1 MSVNSKNKGS
11 KAERELAKVW
21 ERWTGYKFSRTPMSG
36 GWAKS
41 IESFGD
47 LTCTDPKHSHRFP
60 FSVECKSYKGITFND
75 ILKGT
80 KSDVLRFWEQASY
93 DAKRCNKIPLLFMR
107 ENGMAKQTYFL
118 VCDVKVGKLIVDL
131 SKKSLDMIALSC
143 SLGNLLVFNSNDLTA
158 ISYNEFY
165 KAVRKL

>member
-21 ERWTGYKFSRTPMSG
+21 EKWTGYKFSRTPMSG

-47 LTCTDPKHSHRFP
+47 LTCTDPKHSSKFP

-80 KSDVLRFWEQASY
+80 KSEIIKFWKQATY
-93 DAKRCNKIPLLFMR
+93 DATRCRKQPLLFMR
-107 ENGMAKQTYFL
+107 ENGMAKQTYFM
-118 VCDVKVGKLIVDL
+118 VCDHTIGKLILNQLPNVNVFL
-131 SKKSLDMIALSC
+131 ISC
-143 SLGNLLVFNSNDLTA
+143 DVGILTVFNSQDVTK
-158 ISYNEFY
+158 IPYDTFY
-165 KAVRKL
+165 KEVRKL